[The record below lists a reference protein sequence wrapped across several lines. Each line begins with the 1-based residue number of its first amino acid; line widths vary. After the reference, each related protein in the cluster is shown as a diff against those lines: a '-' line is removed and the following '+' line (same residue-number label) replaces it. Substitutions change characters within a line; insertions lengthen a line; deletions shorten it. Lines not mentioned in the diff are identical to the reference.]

1 VLVVDDNQD
10 AADSLGE
17 LLSALG
23 YRPSVAYDPAHAI
36 ALAAAMPDVAIL
48 DIGLPGMD
56 GFELAGHLRH
66 AAGADLKLLALSGYG
81 REMTR
86 HAAAKPASTPTLL
99 NRSISQSYKIR
110 CHKALQF
117 S

>member
-36 ALAAAMPDVAIL
+36 ALASAAMPDVAIL

-56 GFELAGHLRH
+56 GFRAGRPPAPCRRRRPE
-66 AAGADLKLLALSGYG
+66 AAGAVRLWPRA
-81 REMTR
+81 
-86 HAAAKPASTPTLL
+86 
-99 NRSISQSYKIR
+99 
-110 CHKALQF
+110 
-117 S
+117 